1 MKKEGT
7 AGVIRAGRG
16 PGAPGRLANEHSLGR
31 RIWKYRESYVLIAPF
46 MILFTVFTVIP
57 VLAAVGLSFTSFNM
71 LQMPRFVWL
80 QNYERLFLDDPI
92 FFTVLK
98 NTLIFAFLTG
108 PLSYL
113 LSFLFAWL
121 INETGRRMRTF
132 LTLVFYLPVLSGN
145 IYFVWGFLFSSDSYG
160 IINGW
165 LMNLGILQEPAGWLI
180 DQNTI
185 MGVLIIVQLWMS
197 LGTGFLTF
205 VAGFQGM
212 DNSLFEAGAIDG
224 VRNRWQELA
233 YITIPSM
240 APQLLFSA
248 VMQISASF
256 GVSTVIEF
264 LAGFPTTQYSADT
277 LVTYIKDIGTTRFE
291 MGYASTIAVFLFA
304 LMMLTNFVVTTVLKR
319 FSTD

>member
-1 MKKEGT
+1 M
-7 AGVIRAGRG
+7 
-16 PGAPGRLANEHSLGR
+16 L
-31 RIWKYRESYVLIAPF
+31 
-46 MILFTVFTVIP
+46 LFIVFTVVP
-57 VLAAVGLSFTSFNM
+57 VLAAVGLSFTNFNM
-71 LQMPRFVWL
+71 LQTPRFVWL
-80 QNYERLFLDDPI
+80 QNYERLILDDPI

-98 NTLIFAFLTG
+98 NTLIYAFLTG

-132 LTLVFYLPVLSGN
+132 LTLVFYMPVLSGN
-145 IYFVWGFLFSSDSYG
+145 IYFVWAFLFSSDSYG
-160 IINGW
+160 VINGW

-185 MGVLIIVQLWMS
+185 MGVLIVIQLWMS

-248 VMQISASF
+248 VMQIASSF
-256 GVSTVIEF
+256 GVSTVIEV

-304 LMMLTNFVVTTVLKR
+304 LMMLTNFVVRTVLKR